1 MSIYDRTINY
11 TVCFVYLYLN
21 FRNRNKIRMAT
32 FDIVM
37 PKMGESIQEATITR
51 WLKKAGDAVEEDDI
65 LLEIATDKVDSEIPS
80 PVAGVM
86 GKLLFPEGAKVP
98 VGERIA
104 VINLEGD
111 APVSADE
118 PVRQEKTDVPSGKT
132 DKKNESLPA
141 AAVSSDFSGS
151 GRFYSPLVQSI
162 ARKEN
167 ITPAELDSIQG
178 SGRDGRVRKQDVL
191 SFIEKRGG
199 PSGKGPVS
207 GAAVKPPMPSVSV
220 PLMPGD
226 EVVVMDRIRKMIAEH
241 MVYSKQVSPHVANFV
256 EADVTGLA
264 LWRDRVKEGFQLR
277 EKQKLTFMPVFIE
290 AVAKALK
297 EYPGVN
303 ASVDGDKIILR
314 KDVNIGIA
322 VALPS
327 GNLIVPVI
335 RNADQK
341 SLLGITVEM
350 NRLAAD
356 ARSNKLKPDDIQGGT
371 FTISN
376 FGTFRN
382 LTGTPII
389 NQPQVAILATGTIEK
404 KPAVLETPTGDV
416 IAIRHKMILSL
427 SYDHRVVDGAMGGSF
442 LRRVADL
449 LETFDGSRTL

>member
-1 MSIYDRTINY
+1 MQS
-11 TVCFVYLYLN
+11 VFVYLQNYI
-21 FRNRNKIRMAT
+21 RKRNKNRMAA
-32 FDIVM
+32 FNIVM

-51 WLKKAGDAVEEDDI
+51 WLKKAGDKVEEDDV

-80 PVAGVM
+80 PVAGVIA
-86 GKLLFPEGAKVP
+86 KVLFPEGAKVP
-98 VGERIA
+98 VGETIA
-104 VINLEGD
+104 IINLEGD
-111 APVSADE
+111 
-118 PVRQEKTDVPSGKT
+118 VP
-132 DKKNESLPA
+132 A
-141 AAVSSDFSGS
+141 SSDDPVQQDKADSLSEEAIKNDDAPKIEKESSGFSGT

-162 ARKEN
+162 ARKES
-167 ITPAELDSIQG
+167 ITPAELDAMKG

-191 SFIEKRGG
+191 SWVENRGKSSG
-199 PSGKGPVS
+199 KSAASEGATKSSTPSGNI
-207 GAAVKPPMPSVSV
+207 

-226 EVVVMDRIRKMIAEH
+226 QVVVMDRIRKMIAEH
-241 MVYSKQVSPHVANFV
+241 MVFSKQVSPHVANFV
-256 EADVTGLA
+256 EADVTLLA
-264 LWRDRVKEGFQLR
+264 LWRERMKDSFLQR

-303 ASVDGDKIILR
+303 ASVDGDNIILR
-314 KDVNIGIA
+314 RDVNIGIA
-322 VALPS
+322 VALPT

-341 SLLGITVEM
+341 SLLGIVIEM
-350 NRLAAD
+350 NRLATD

-382 LTGTPII
+382 IAGTPII

-427 SYDHRVVDGAMGGSF
+427 SYDHRVVDGAMGGAF
-442 LRRVADL
+442 LRRIADL
-449 LETFDGSRTL
+449 LEAFDGSRTL